1 MQINKNYKVGVLALC
16 SFAILYYGFWF
27 LKGRDI
33 FSKTNS
39 YYVSY
44 PVNKNLFVSAPVKLR
59 GHVVGMI
66 TKIEIVPNQNYST
79 LAKIEVDKKF
89 PLTEH
94 SKVLLNNAGVMEGN
108 ALELDLHEG
117 KPLKKG
123 AVVVGQVHPDFNEI
137 DIKAMTT
144 QVTTVTSNLIKTTQ
158 RFNDILGNIEKT
170 SLTLSSAIDALQQNV
185 MTISDNIMAISIPL
199 ADPQKGVPSLLTS
212 MYKILA
218 QVESIPFKDLSTGGV
233 RILKHTETLLKN
245 IADQQGTMG
254 LLIHDKRLYNNLL
267 YSSKNLDNLL
277 FSIRK
282 HPQRYV
288 HFSLFGSKQASQ
300 KKVTTP

>member
-1 MQINKNYKVGVLALC
+1 MQINKNYKVGLLALC
-16 SFAILYYGFWF
+16 SCAILYYGFWF

-33 FSKTNS
+33 FSKTNG

-94 SKVLLNNAGVMEGN
+94 SKVLLNNAGVMEAN
-108 ALELDLHEG
+108 ALELELHEG
-117 KPLKKG
+117 KPLKTG
-123 AVVVGQVHPDFNEI
+123 AVIVGQIHPDFNEI

-170 SLTLSSAIDALQQNV
+170 SFTLSSAIDALQHNV

-199 ADPQKGVPSLLTS
+199 ADPKKGVPRLLTS
-212 MYKILA
+212 MHKILTH
-218 QVESIPFKDLSTGGV
+218 VESIPFKDFSTGGI
-233 RILKHTETLLKN
+233 RILKHTETLLQN

-254 LLIHDKRLYNNLL
+254 LLIHDKKLYNNLL

-288 HFSLFGSKQASQ
+288 HFSVFGSK
-300 KKVTTP
+300 